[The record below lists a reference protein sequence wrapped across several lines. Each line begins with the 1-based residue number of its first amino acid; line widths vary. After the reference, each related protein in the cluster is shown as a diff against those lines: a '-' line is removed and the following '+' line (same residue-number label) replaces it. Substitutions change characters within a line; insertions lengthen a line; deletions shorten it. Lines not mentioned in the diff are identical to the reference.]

1 MVRTPPRERASPS
14 VDEVLDALADDPS
27 RRIVTA
33 LSEPKTASELSEEC
47 DIPLSTTYRKLER
60 LTEASLLEEST
71 DIRRDGQH
79 TTRYS
84 VAFESVTVSVSDAGE
99 DSDAETDTGDGE
111 REFDVSFTRPERTRD
126 ERLADLWSELRE
138 ET

>member
-1 MVRTPPRERASPS
+1 MDMVRDPSREEEPPA
-14 VDEVLDALADDPS
+14 VTDVLDALADDAAQ
-27 RRIVTA
+27 RIVLA

-47 DIPLSTTYRKLER
+47 EIPLSTTYRKLET
-60 LTEASLLEEST
+60 LVDASLLSEST

-84 VAFESVTVSVSDAGE
+84 VAFEEVHVSI
-99 DSDAETDTGDGE
+99 TDGTD
-111 REFDVSFTRPERTRD
+111 RELGVEFERPERTRD

>member
-1 MVRTPPRERASPS
+1 MVRDPSRDPEPPS
-14 VDEVLDALADDPS
+14 VDEVLDALADDAA
-27 RRIVTA
+27 RRIVAA
-33 LSEPKTASELSEEC
+33 LTEPKTASELSEEC
-47 DIPLSTTYRKLER
+47 DIPLSTTYRKLEK
-60 LTEASLLEEST
+60 LTDASLLSEST

-84 VAFESVTVSVSDAGE
+84 VSFDAVTVSVDDGDDGDA
-99 DSDAETDTGDGE
+99 DR
-111 REFDVSFTRPERTRD
+111 REFDVEFSRPERTRD

>member
-1 MVRTPPRERASPS
+1 MVRDPSRDPEPPS
-14 VDEVLDALADDPS
+14 VDEVLDALADDAA
-27 RRIVTA
+27 RRIVAA
-33 LSEPKTASELSEEC
+33 LTEPKTASELSEEC
-47 DIPLSTTYRKLER
+47 DIPLSTTYRKLEK
-60 LTEASLLEEST
+60 LTDASLLSEST

-84 VAFESVTVSVSDAGE
+84 VSFDAVTVSVDDGAENAE
-99 DSDAETDTGDGE
+99 DR
-111 REFDVSFTRPERTRD
+111 REFDVEFSRPERTRD

>member
-1 MVRTPPRERASPS
+1 MVRDPSRDPEPPS
-14 VDEVLDALADDPS
+14 VDEVLDALADDAA
-27 RRIVTA
+27 RRIVAA
-33 LSEPKTASELSEEC
+33 LTEPMTASELSEEC
-47 DIPLSTTYRKLER
+47 DIPLSTTYRKLEK
-60 LTEASLLEEST
+60 LTDASLLSEST

-84 VAFESVTVSVSDAGE
+84 VSFDAVTVSV
-99 DSDAETDTGDGE
+99 DGE
-111 REFDVSFTRPERTRD
+111 SEGDEGRREFDVEFSRPERTRD

>member
-1 MVRTPPRERASPS
+1 MVRDPSREEDPPE
-14 VDEVLDALADDPS
+14 VDEVLEALADEAA

-47 DIPLSTTYRKLER
+47 DVPLSTTYRKLEK
-60 LTEASLLEEST
+60 LTDATLLNEST

-84 VAFESVTVSVSDAGE
+84 VAFEEVVVSID
-99 DSDAETDTGDGE
+99 ETDG
-111 REFDVSFTRPERTRD
+111 RELAVEFERPEPTRD

>member
-1 MVRTPPRERASPS
+1 MVRDPSREEDPPDAA
-14 VDEVLDALADDPS
+14 EVLDALADEAA
-27 RRIVTA
+27 RRIVAA
-33 LSEPKTASELSEEC
+33 LSEPKTARELSEEC
-47 DIPLSTTYRKLER
+47 DVPLSTTYRKLEK
-60 LTEASLLEEST
+60 LTDASLLNEST

-84 VAFESVTVSVSDAGE
+84 VAFEEVVVSIDEADGRELTV
-99 DSDAETDTGDGE
+99 
-111 REFDVSFTRPERTRD
+111 EFERPEATRD

>member
-1 MVRTPPRERASPS
+1 MVRDPSREPDPPS
-14 VDEVLDALADDPS
+14 VDDVLDALADDDA
-27 RRIVTA
+27 RRIVSA

-60 LTEASLLEEST
+60 LTDASLLSEST

-79 TTRYS
+79 TTRYAVS
-84 VAFESVTVSVSDAGE
+84 FETVTVSVEEAD
-99 DSDAETDTGDGE
+99 D
-111 REFDVSFTRPERTRD
+111 RQFDIEFTRPERSRD

>member
-1 MVRTPPRERASPS
+1 MVRDPSREETSPD
-14 VDEVLDALADDPS
+14 VGDVLDALADDAA

-47 DIPLSTTYRKLER
+47 EIPLSTTYRKLEK
-60 LTEASLLEEST
+60 LTEASLLDEST

-79 TTRYS
+79 TTRYA
-84 VAFESVTVSVSDAGE
+84 VAFEEVAVSVDE
-99 DSDAETDTGDGE
+99 ENE
-111 REFDVSFTRPERTRD
+111 RAFAVEFERSEQARD

>member
-1 MVRTPPRERASPS
+1 MVRDPSREEDPPDTP
-14 VDEVLDALADDPS
+14 EVLDALADEAA
-27 RRIVTA
+27 RRIVVA

-47 DIPLSTTYRKLER
+47 DVPLSTTYRKLEK
-60 LTEASLLEEST
+60 LTDASLLNEST

-84 VAFESVTVSVSDAGE
+84 VAFEAVVVSIDEADGRELTV
-99 DSDAETDTGDGE
+99 
-111 REFDVSFTRPERTRD
+111 EFERPEQTRD

>member
-1 MVRTPPRERASPS
+1 MVRDPSREPEPPS
-14 VDEVLDALADDPS
+14 VDEVLDALADDAA
-27 RRIVTA
+27 RRIVAA
-33 LSEPKTASELSEEC
+33 LTEPKTASELSEEC
-47 DIPLSTTYRKLER
+47 DIPLSTTYRKLEK
-60 LTEASLLEEST
+60 LTDASLLAEST

-84 VAFESVTVSVSDAGE
+84 VSFDAVTVTVDDGDEGDA
-99 DSDAETDTGDGE
+99 DR
-111 REFDVSFTRPERTRD
+111 REFDVEFSRPERTRD

>member
-1 MVRTPPRERASPS
+1 MVRNPSRESEPPS
-14 VDEVLDALADDPS
+14 VDDVLDALADDDA
-27 RRIVTA
+27 RRIVSA
-33 LSEPKTASELSEEC
+33 LSEPKTASDVSEEC
-47 DIPLSTTYRKLER
+47 DIPLSTTYRKLEL
-60 LTEASLLEEST
+60 LTEASLLSEST

-84 VAFESVTVSVSDAGE
+84 VSFETVTVSI
-99 DSDAETDTGDGE
+99 DGAKSE
-111 REFDVSFTRPERTRD
+111 ENDREFAIEFTRPDRTRD

>member
-1 MVRTPPRERASPS
+1 MVRDPSREEAPPD
-14 VDEVLDALADDPS
+14 VGDVLDALADDAA

-47 DIPLSTTYRKLER
+47 EIPLSTTYRKLEK
-60 LTEASLLEEST
+60 LTEASLLDEST

-79 TTRYS
+79 TTRYA
-84 VAFESVTVSVSDAGE
+84 VAFEEVAVSVDE
-99 DSDAETDTGDGE
+99 ENE
-111 REFDVSFTRPERTRD
+111 RAFAVEFKRPEQARD

>member
-1 MVRTPPRERASPS
+1 MVRDPSREKDPPS
-14 VDEVLDALADDPS
+14 VDDVLDALADDDA
-27 RRIVTA
+27 RRIVSA
-33 LSEPKTASELSEEC
+33 LSEPKTASDVSEEC
-47 DIPLSTTYRKLER
+47 DIPLSTTYRKLEL
-60 LTEASLLEEST
+60 LTEASLLSEST

-84 VAFESVTVSVSDAGE
+84 VSFETVTVSLGNGGEEGSGE
-99 DSDAETDTGDGE
+99 DGD
-111 REFDVSFTRPERTRD
+111 REFEIEFTRPERTRD

>member
-1 MVRTPPRERASPS
+1 MVRDPSRDPEPPS
-14 VDEVLDALADDPS
+14 VDEVLDALADDAA
-27 RRIVTA
+27 RRIVAA
-33 LSEPKTASELSEEC
+33 LTEPKTASELSEEC
-47 DIPLSTTYRKLER
+47 DIPLSTTYRKLEK
-60 LTEASLLEEST
+60 LTDASLLAEST

-84 VAFESVTVSVSDAGE
+84 VSFDAVTVSVDEG
-99 DSDAETDTGDGE
+99 AEGDGDG
-111 REFDVSFTRPERTRD
+111 REFDVEFSRPERTRD

>member
-1 MVRTPPRERASPS
+1 MVRDPSREEDPPDPA
-14 VDEVLDALADDPS
+14 EVLDALADEAA
-27 RRIVTA
+27 RRIVAA

-47 DIPLSTTYRKLER
+47 DVPLSTTYRKLEK
-60 LTEASLLEEST
+60 LTDASLLNEST

-84 VAFESVTVSVSDAGE
+84 VAFEEVVVSIDEADGRELTV
-99 DSDAETDTGDGE
+99 
-111 REFDVSFTRPERTRD
+111 EFERPEPTRD

>member
-1 MVRTPPRERASPS
+1 MVRDPARAPDPPS
-14 VDEVLDALADDPS
+14 VDDVLDALADDDA
-27 RRIVTA
+27 RRIVSA

-60 LTEASLLEEST
+60 LTDASLLSEST

-79 TTRYS
+79 TTRYAVS
-84 VAFESVTVSVSDAGE
+84 FETVTVSVEETSD
-99 DSDAETDTGDGE
+99 
-111 REFDVSFTRPERTRD
+111 REFAVELTRPERSRD

>member
-1 MVRTPPRERASPS
+1 MVRDPSREEDPPA
-14 VDEVLDALADDPS
+14 VDDVLNALADDAA
-27 RRIVTA
+27 RRIIAA
-33 LSEPKTASELSEEC
+33 LAEPKTASDLSEEC
-47 DIPLSTTYRKLER
+47 DIPLSTTYRKLEK
-60 LTEASLLEEST
+60 LTDASLLEEST

-84 VAFESVTVSVSDAGE
+84 VSFESVTVSVDEA
-99 DSDAETDTGDGE
+99 DGD
-111 REFDVSFTRPERTRD
+111 RSFDIEFTRPERTRD

>member
-1 MVRTPPRERASPS
+1 MVRNSSREEDPPS
-14 VDEVLDALADDPS
+14 VDDVLDALADDAA

-33 LSEPKTASELSEEC
+33 LTEPKTASDLSEEC
-47 DIPLSTTYRKLER
+47 DIPLSTTYRKLEK
-60 LTEASLLEEST
+60 LTDASLLREST

-84 VAFESVTVSVSDAGE
+84 VSFDSVTVSLDGADDAHR
-99 DSDAETDTGDGE
+99 DLSI
-111 REFDVSFTRPERTRD
+111 EFSRPERTRD

>member
-1 MVRTPPRERASPS
+1 MVRDPSRDPKPPS
-14 VDEVLDALADDPS
+14 VDEVLDALADDAA
-27 RRIVTA
+27 RQIVAA
-33 LSEPKTASELSEEC
+33 LTEPKTASELSEEC
-47 DIPLSTTYRKLER
+47 DIPLSTTYRKLEM
-60 LTEASLLEEST
+60 LTDASLLSEST

-84 VAFESVTVSVSDAGE
+84 VSFDAVTVSVDDGGE
-99 DSDAETDTGDGE
+99 GDGDR
-111 REFDVSFTRPERTRD
+111 REFDVEFSRPDRTRD

>member
-1 MVRTPPRERASPS
+1 MVRDPSRDPEPPS
-14 VDEVLDALADDPS
+14 VDEVLDALADDAA
-27 RRIVTA
+27 RRIVAA
-33 LSEPKTASELSEEC
+33 LAEPKTASELSEEC
-47 DIPLSTTYRKLER
+47 DIPLSTTYRKLEK
-60 LTEASLLEEST
+60 LTDASLLSEST

-84 VAFESVTVSVSDAGE
+84 VSFDAVTVSVDDGGE
-99 DSDAETDTGDGE
+99 DGADR
-111 REFDVSFTRPERTRD
+111 REFDVEFSRPDQTRD

>member
-1 MVRTPPRERASPS
+1 MVRDPSRDPEPPS
-14 VDEVLDALADDPS
+14 VDEVLDALADDAA
-27 RRIVTA
+27 RRIVAA
-33 LSEPKTASELSEEC
+33 LTEPKTASELSEEC
-47 DIPLSTTYRKLER
+47 DIPLSTTYRKLEK
-60 LTEASLLEEST
+60 LTDASLLSEST

-84 VAFESVTVSVSDAGE
+84 VSFDAVTVSVDDGGE
-99 DSDAETDTGDGE
+99 DGADR
-111 REFDVSFTRPERTRD
+111 REFDVEFSRPDQTRD

>member
-1 MVRTPPRERASPS
+1 MVRDPSRKEDPPS
-14 VDEVLDALADDPS
+14 VDDVLDALADDAA
-27 RRIVTA
+27 RRILIA
-33 LSEPKTASELSEEC
+33 LTEPKTASDLSEEC
-47 DIPLSTTYRKLER
+47 DIPLSTTYRKLEK
-60 LTEASLLEEST
+60 LTDASLLEEST

-84 VAFESVTVSVSDAGE
+84 VSFETVTVLIDEEGN
-99 DSDAETDTGDGE
+99 G
-111 REFDVSFTRPERTRD
+111 RELDIEFTRPERTRD

>member
-1 MVRTPPRERASPS
+1 MVRDPSREDDPPS
-14 VDEVLDALADDPS
+14 VDDVLDALADDAA

-33 LSEPKTASELSEEC
+33 LTEPKTASDISEEC
-47 DIPLSTTYRKLER
+47 DIPLSTTYRKLEL
-60 LTEASLLEEST
+60 LTEASLLSEST

-84 VAFESVTVSVSDAGE
+84 VSFETVAISLDE
-99 DSDAETDTGDGE
+99 EDAEEGD
-111 REFDVSFTRPERTRD
+111 REFDIEFTRPERTRD

>member
-1 MVRTPPRERASPS
+1 MVRDPPGEEDPPS
-14 VDEVLDALADDPS
+14 VDDVLDALADDDA
-27 RRIVTA
+27 RRIVSA
-33 LSEPKTASELSEEC
+33 LSEPKTASDISEEC
-47 DIPLSTTYRKLER
+47 DIPLSTTYRKLEL
-60 LTEASLLEEST
+60 LTEASLLSEST

-84 VAFESVTVSVSDAGE
+84 VSFETVTVSLDEA
-99 DSDAETDTGDGE
+99 DSEEND
-111 REFDVSFTRPERTRD
+111 REFDIEFTRPERTRD

>member
-1 MVRTPPRERASPS
+1 MVRDPSRDPEPPS
-14 VDEVLDALADDPS
+14 VDEVLDALADDAA
-27 RRIVTA
+27 RRIVAA
-33 LSEPKTASELSEEC
+33 LTEPKTASELSEEC
-47 DIPLSTTYRKLER
+47 DIPLSTTYRKLEK
-60 LTEASLLEEST
+60 LTDASLLSEST

-84 VAFESVTVSVSDAGE
+84 VSFDAVTVSVDGGDDGDA
-99 DSDAETDTGDGE
+99 DR
-111 REFDVSFTRPERTRD
+111 REFDVEFSRPERTRD

>member
-1 MVRTPPRERASPS
+1 MVRDPSREPEPPS
-14 VDEVLDALADDPS
+14 VDEVLDALADDAA
-27 RRIVTA
+27 RRIDAA
-33 LSEPKTASELSEEC
+33 LTEPKTASELSEEC
-47 DIPLSTTYRKLER
+47 DIPLSTTYRKLEK
-60 LTEASLLEEST
+60 LTDASLLSEST

-84 VAFESVTVSVSDAGE
+84 VSFDAVTVSVD
-99 DSDAETDTGDGE
+99 GDGDADR
-111 REFDVSFTRPERTRD
+111 REFDVEFSRPERTRD

>member
-1 MVRTPPRERASPS
+1 MVRDPSREEDLPDTP
-14 VDEVLDALADDPS
+14 EVLDALADEAA
-27 RRIVTA
+27 RRIVVA

-47 DIPLSTTYRKLER
+47 DVPLSTTYRKLEK
-60 LTEASLLEEST
+60 LTDASLLNEST

-84 VAFESVTVSVSDAGE
+84 VAFEAVVVSIDEADGRELTV
-99 DSDAETDTGDGE
+99 
-111 REFDVSFTRPERTRD
+111 EFERPEQTRD

>member
-1 MVRTPPRERASPS
+1 MVRDPSREKDPPS
-14 VDEVLDALADDPS
+14 VDDVLDALADDDA
-27 RRIVTA
+27 RRIVSA
-33 LSEPKTASELSEEC
+33 LSEPKTASDISEEC
-47 DIPLSTTYRKLER
+47 DIPLSTTYRKLEL
-60 LTEASLLEEST
+60 LTEASLLAEST

-84 VAFESVTVSVSDAGE
+84 VSFETVTVSLDE
-99 DSDAETDTGDGE
+99 EHD
-111 REFDVSFTRPERTRD
+111 REFEIEFTRPERTRD